1 MRGITIILKLVNVN
15 VLMNVDVLQISYGGH
30 ILLVLVLVEFLGSAS
45 AINTLTRKLVD
56 VSHSLHVIAA
66 NSVVVEEE
74 VDTLEDSQEVKVDI
88 LEDSL
93 EEVEDTLVDS
103 QEAVVDT
110 LEDTHILL
118 QEAKILVGLS
128 LHQITA
134 MKQLYLVEEVEETD

>member
-15 VLMNVDVLQISYGGH
+15 VQMNVDVLQISYGGH

>member
-30 ILLVLVLVEFLGSAS
+30 ILLALVLVEFLGSAS
-45 AINTLTRKLVD
+45 AINTLIRKLVD

-74 VDTLEDSQEVKVDI
+74 VDTLEDS
-88 LEDSL
+88 L
-93 EEVEDTLVDS
+93 EEVEDTLMDS
-103 QEAVVDT
+103 QEAVMDT
-110 LEDTHILL
+110 LEDTHILR

>member
-15 VLMNVDVLQISYGGH
+15 VLMNADVLQISYGGH

-45 AINTLTRKLVD
+45 TINTLTRKLVD
-56 VSHSLHVIAA
+56 VSHSLHVIVA

-88 LEDSL
+88 LE
-93 EEVEDTLVDS
+93 EDTLVDS

-128 LHQITA
+128 PHQITA
-134 MKQLYLVEEVEETD
+134 MKQLYLVEEVEKAD